1 SARSWFASPTR
12 FPRCRNRSAHCFL
25 TPSQQLGNLRKPR
38 STSETLRSFCIG
50 KDMTNVI
57 PLNRARAEREAD
69 KGSREDRLE
78 RLRRTLIG
86 LIDDH
91 ADLPRHDLI
100 SEFSGCLVVIEA
112 GAYGWR
118 K

>member
-1 SARSWFASPTR
+1 MS
-12 FPRCRNRSAHCFL
+12 NIVH
-25 TPSQQLGNLRKPR
+25 
-38 STSETLRSFCIG
+38 
-50 KDMTNVI
+50 
-57 PLNRARAEREAD
+57 LNREAAKRAAQ
-69 KGSREDRLE
+69 KPSREERLE
-78 RLRRTLIG
+78 RLRKTLIG

-100 SEFSGCLVVIEA
+100 SEFSGCLLVIEA

>member
-1 SARSWFASPTR
+1 MS
-12 FPRCRNRSAHCFL
+12 
-25 TPSQQLGNLRKPR
+25 
-38 STSETLRSFCIG
+38 
-50 KDMTNVI
+50 NVVH
-57 PLNRARAEREAD
+57 LNREAAKRAAQ
-69 KGSREDRLE
+69 KPSREERLE
-78 RLRRTLIG
+78 RLRKALIG

-100 SEFSGCLVVIEA
+100 AEFSGCLVVIEA